1 MQSGARGQQGGG
13 RGGHGP
19 KMVASASAS
28 PSSSSSAVSAPY
40 LAFDQQ
46 QQQQQQRQDLSSGK
60 TIGSAKECEGFYY
73 FDEAKVS
80 KRRQFASCDSAFIP
94 KDSELL
100 LWHYRIGHPSFQYLR
115 HVFPSPFSNKISS
128 DLFLRKL

>member
-46 QQQQQQRQDLSSGK
+46 QQQQQQRQSLSDV
-60 TIGSAKECEGFYY
+60 TFLLMSASVHSRKGEKHSVICQT
-73 FDEAKVS
+73 VHP
-80 KRRQFASCDSAFIP
+80 QPVLIH
-94 KDSELL
+94 
-100 LWHYRIGHPSFQYLR
+100 HYCVPVGRGI
-115 HVFPSPFSNKISS
+115 
-128 DLFLRKL
+128 